1 MGEIGCNR
9 KKMKCADQT
18 CGSSESRE
26 GSVPGFWEEVA
37 FRLGF
42 ERRII
47 WEE

>member
-1 MGEIGCNR
+1 
-9 KKMKCADQT
+9 MKCADKT

-26 GSVPGFWEEVA
+26 GFIHGFWEEVA

-42 ERRII
+42 EGRII